1 MRVDQDDKQRMKAVI
16 SFVLEFY
23 KILMGTFLTAFIPR
37 ECENGVCSI
46 TDNIYDDEVFHRV
59 AISLNAFSFWYF

>member
-23 KILMGTFLTAFIPR
+23 KILMEHF
-37 ECENGVCSI
+37 
-46 TDNIYDDEVFHRV
+46 
-59 AISLNAFSFWYF
+59 